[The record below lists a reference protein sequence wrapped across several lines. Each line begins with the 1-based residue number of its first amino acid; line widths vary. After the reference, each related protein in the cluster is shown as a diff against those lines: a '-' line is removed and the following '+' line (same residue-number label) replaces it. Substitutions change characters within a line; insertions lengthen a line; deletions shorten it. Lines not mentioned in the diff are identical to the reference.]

1 MAIDACFWYCNRK
14 ALKNK
19 KKNAKI
25 IYLLMRVPN
34 TLNKML
40 LSVNDFEISLSFQQS
55 LNVIISI

>member
-1 MAIDACFWYCNRK
+1 MLLVLQ
-14 ALKNK
+14 LKSIK
-19 KKNAKI
+19 KQKKNAKI

>member
-1 MAIDACFWYCNRK
+1 MLLVLQ
-14 ALKNK
+14 LKSIK
-19 KKNAKI
+19 KQNKNAKI